1 VKSGNRAA
9 FLVAIQPG
17 SLSQRPGGVNTRLA
31 VRQIAKISRPEH
43 DAGALSGNP
52 ILPSKTIEEPARQVP
67 LYGEYDVA
75 VLGGGPAGIAAAVA
89 AARAGRRTLLIERYG
104 FLGGMGTAAGVTNFC
119 GLHANVHGEMHR
131 VVQGIASELLDR
143 IDRLGGLNA
152 PHLIL
157 GKILA
162 QAYDTA
168 AYKIAADDLLATHK
182 VDILFHALGAGVV
195 MHDIRSINALMVETK
210 AGRQAV
216 RAGIFIDCSG
226 DGDLAAWAGAPFE
239 IGDDQGHMLYPSMM
253 FRLNGIDPEKAGD
266 AWRTIPA
273 LMEKA
278 EAAGTHK
285 FPRKAAI
292 VRPQRSQ
299 IEWRVNFTQVARE
312 DGAAVSGLDPDEMT
326 RGEIEGR
333 RQAVKAFEFLRT
345 VPGFEKSYIVDLPPQ
360 LGIRET
366 RRVVGGYMLSGE
378 DVLGC
383 ASFEDSIGVN
393 GWPMESHVAGDVIF
407 KFPPIP
413 ESRGYNELPYR
424 MLVPEGIDNLLMA
437 GRCASMT
444 HDGQSAARVSGACFA
459 MGEAAGAAADLALS
473 GNTIPRDIAVEKLQ
487 QALQQQGAFIGRGQK
502 VPEGL

>member
-1 VKSGNRAA
+1 MPSLASDAA
-9 FLVAIQPG
+9 AVVTVA
-17 SLSQRPGGVNTRLA
+17 
-31 VRQIAKISRPEH
+31 
-43 DAGALSGNP
+43 
-52 ILPSKTIEEPARQVP
+52 EPARAVP
-67 LYGEYDVA
+67 LFGTFDVV
-75 VLGGGPAGIAAAVA
+75 VLGGGPAGIAAATA
-89 AARAGRRTLLIERYG
+89 AARVGAEVLLVERYG

-131 VVQGIASELLDR
+131 VVQGIASDLLAR
-143 IDRLGGLNA
+143 IDRLDGLNA

-157 GKILA
+157 GKIFA

-168 AYKIAADDLLATHK
+168 AYKIAADDLLAAYK

-195 MHDIRSINALMVETK
+195 MLDDKRINVLMVETK

-216 RAGIFIDCSG
+216 RARIFIDCSG
-226 DGDLAAWAGAPFE
+226 DGDLAAWAGAAFE
-239 IGDDQGHMLYPSMM
+239 VGDDQGHMLYPSMM

-273 LMEKA
+273 LMEQA

-299 IEWRVNFTQVARE
+299 IEWRVNFTQLARK
-312 DGAAVSGLDPDEMT
+312 DGTAVNGLEPDDLT

-360 LGIRET
+360 LGSRET
-366 RRVVGGYMLSGE
+366 RRVTGGYMLAGE

-393 GWPMESHVAGDVIF
+393 GWPMEQHVAGDVTF
-407 KFPPIP
+407 TFPPIP
-413 ESRGYNELPYR
+413 ESRGFNELPYR
-424 MLVPEGIDNLLMA
+424 MLVPEGIDNLLIA

-459 MGEAAGAAADLALS
+459 MGEAAGAAAALALA
-473 GNTIPRDIAVEKLQ
+473 GNTIPRAIADEKLQ
-487 QALQQQGAFIGRGQK
+487 QSLKQQGAFIGRDQN

>member
-1 VKSGNRAA
+1 MPRGGR
-9 FLVAIQPG
+9 PG
-17 SLSQRPGGVNTRLA
+17 RRPRDWRPLPTSAPRTGASSLSA
-31 VRQIAKISRPEH
+31 
-43 DAGALSGNP
+43 
-52 ILPSKTIEEPARQVP
+52 KTISEPARDIP
-67 LYGEYDVA
+67 LYGEYEVV
-75 VLGGGPAGIAAAVA
+75 VLGGGPAGITAAVA
-89 AARAGRRTLLIERYG
+89 AARAGRRTLLIERYC

-131 VVQGIASELLDR
+131 VVQGIATALLDR

-157 GKILA
+157 GKIFA

-168 AYKIAADDLLATHK
+168 AYKIAADDLLAHHG

-195 MHDIRSINALMVETK
+195 MQDERRVDALMVETK
-210 AGRQAV
+210 AGRRAV
-216 RAGIFIDCSG
+216 RAGIYIDCSG
-226 DGDLAAWAGAPFE
+226 DGDLAAWAGARFE
-239 IGDDQGHMLYPSMM
+239 VGDNAGSMLYPSMM

-273 LMEKA
+273 LMEQA
-278 EAAGTHK
+278 EAAGTHR

-299 IEWRVNFTQVARE
+299 IEWRVNFTQLARE
-312 DGAAVSGLDPDEMT
+312 DGTAINGLEPDDLT
-326 RGEIEGR
+326 HGEIDGR
-333 RQAVKAFEFLRT
+333 RQAVDAFNFLRT

-360 LGIRET
+360 LSIRET
-366 RRVVGGYMLSGE
+366 RRVIGGYMLSDA

-393 GWPMESHVAGDVIF
+393 GWPMESHVAGDVVF
-407 KFPPIP
+407 TFPPIP
-413 ESRGYNELPYR
+413 ESRGFNELPYR
-424 MLVPEGIDNLLMA
+424 MLTPEGLDNLLVA

-459 MGEAAGAAADLALS
+459 MGEAAGTAAGVALG
-473 GNTIPRDIAVEKLQ
+473 GNAVARDRAVDQLQ
-487 QALQQQGAFIGRGQK
+487 HQLRHQGAFIGLDQT
-502 VPEGL
+502 VPQGL